1 MDALAQ
7 RLRAERERQNLSVRD
22 LAIVTKIREPY
33 IQALERGA
41 YDVLPAVYVR
51 SFVRTLASALG
62 IPLRE
67 INALMDDVFD
77 IDESAPDRIPRSK
90 PPEPERPDLLASTV
104 QVAGQAFSA
113 GAQKAGKAL
122 TEGVDRLKEMAPPSF
137 FRERPKGLVI
147 IAAAIALL
155 LVIAAAWWLFSG
167 PSDSDSAATGP
178 QNEIDVGGLVDSL
191 MEEDASLADSME
203 LRVEI
208 SDTAWLTITMDG
220 TRTQQLTLLPGE
232 EHSWRAAERFKFSL
246 SNAGAVRFYRNDQA
260 LPLFG
265 QMGQAVREVV
275 ITRKEVI
282 SSTRPVGQPAAQP
295 QASPARPQRQRTSAP
310 PPRQRQRSASRDRR
324 SIPLITPAPT
334 QNPDVRPSQ
343 PR

>member
-77 IDESAPDRIPRSK
+77 IDEAAPDRIPRSK

-122 TEGVDRLKEMAPPSF
+122 TEGVDRLKEMAPPTF

-147 IAAAIALL
+147 IAAVIALL
-155 LVIAAAWWLFSG
+155 LVIAAGWWLFSG
-167 PSDSDSAATGP
+167 PSDSDGTATTP

-191 MEEDASLADSME
+191 MEDDASLADSME

-232 EHSWRAAERFKFSL
+232 EHAWRAADRFKFSL
-246 SNAGAVRFYRNDQA
+246 SNAGAVRFFRNDQA

-275 ITRKEVI
+275 ITRKEII

-295 QASPARPQRQRTSAP
+295 TAAPTRQQRQRTAAP
-310 PPRQRQRSASRDRR
+310 VQRPRQRPASRDRR